1 MHTTRTALDVAVF
14 AYVALSLIGWTLLR
28 AIFWT

>member
-1 MHTTRTALDVAVF
+1 MTRTTLDLAVF
-14 AYVALSLIGWTLLR
+14 AYVALSLVGWTLLR